1 MHVSFCLD
9 SAQATMG
16 VMMIAAHAAQGVNGF
31 TSVTREL
38 LCDLCIVDALPITG
52 AGGYTSRRS

>member
-1 MHVSFCLD
+1 
-9 SAQATMG
+9 MG